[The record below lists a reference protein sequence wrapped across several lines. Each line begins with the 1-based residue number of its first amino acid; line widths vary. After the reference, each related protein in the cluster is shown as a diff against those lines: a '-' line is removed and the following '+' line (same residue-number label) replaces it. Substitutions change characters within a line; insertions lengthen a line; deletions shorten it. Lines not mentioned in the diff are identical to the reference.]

1 MNKEIYRVTDKE
13 NTLRLD
19 KVLTIFN
26 KKNSRVYYSNL
37 IKNGEVLVNG
47 NKVSP
52 SYKVRENDEISINY
66 VEKED
71 EKDLKPLELAL
82 DVVYEDNDDI
92 RGFISVINNDF
103 IGALFVK
110 KNHQGQGIG
119 KNLIDYAK
127 NLYDKLS
134 LAVYKENEKALEF
147 YKKMGF
153 KIISENINEDTNC
166 VEYIMKL

>member
-1 MNKEIYRVTDKE
+1 MIGQLQNKDIDKIMGIWLESTIYAHKFISKE
-13 NTLRLD
+13 YWNENYNIVKD
-19 KVLTIFN
+19 
-26 KKNSRVYYSNL
+26 VY
-37 IKNGEVLVNG
+37 I
-47 NKVSP
+47 P
-52 SYKVRENDEISINY
+52 IS
-66 VEKED
+66 KTF
-71 EKDLKPLELAL
+71 
-82 DVVYEDNDDI
+82 VYEDNDDI

-110 KNHQGQGIG
+110 KNYQSQGIG
-119 KNLIDYAK
+119 KSLIDYAK
-127 NLYDKLS
+127 NLYDNLS